1 MCLSLRLS
9 LSSIIVI
16 WFFNQGEK
24 VKLKAIALWTEKTAV
39 EWVDVKLTLLK
50 KAGLVPEVDDFEP
63 VESVRFSIHCVEPFV
78 EHR

>member
-1 MCLSLRLS
+1 
-9 LSSIIVI
+9 LSSIIV
-16 WFFNQGEK
+16 FFIINEGER
-24 VKLKAIALWTEKTAV
+24 VKLKAIALWTEKTAL

-50 KAGLVPEVDDFEP
+50 KAGLVPEVDNFEP